1 MYLQGKER
9 EVNSMGWNND
19 YSFEYLKKQANKKQE
34 ILTCNKIL
42 GYIKKNPNITI
53 EELRQMIIE
62 LKKSC

>member
-1 MYLQGKER
+1 
-9 EVNSMGWNND
+9 MGWNND
-19 YSFEYLKKQANKKQE
+19 YSFDYLKKQDNKKQE

>member
-1 MYLQGKER
+1 
-9 EVNSMGWNND
+9 MGWNND
-19 YSFEYLKKQANKKQE
+19 YSFDYLKKQANKKQE

-62 LKKSC
+62 LKKSVDK